1 MFIKA
6 CTNKES
12 DDIAYRSYA
21 NLTDIS
27 TIHVSHESIS
37 VSHRAFTLVRP
48 HLAWKL
54 DDETDE
60 EWAERS
66 KKALK
71 RLSGLSTDTIF
82 FIDLQE
88 EPEPRVI
95 PGKDPKLFPRHLNE
109 DGSRKTSE
117 ENK

>member
-1 MFIKA
+1 MFVKI

-12 DDIAYRSYA
+12 DDIAFRHYV
-21 NLTDIS
+21 NLTDIT

-37 VSHRAFTLVRP
+37 CIHSDFAFRRP
-48 HLAWKL
+48 NLAWKL

-66 KKALK
+66 KKALQ

-88 EPEPRVI
+88 EPEPKVI
-95 PGKDPKLFPRHLNE
+95 PGKDPRLFPRHLNE
-109 DGSRKTSE
+109 DGSHKDTQGE
-117 ENK
+117 